1 MTQEGIAQ
9 AVWILVPHVTQ
20 YVRPLIREGL
30 ARERIAHIQG
40 GRRRRKV
47 YDLTDAGRFAAIR
60 LRNALK
66 AETVR
71 SRDADG
77 VRDATVAEILV
88 SSSYEAWRESVR
100 RPSPHGLVN

>member
-40 GRRRRKV
+40 GRRRRKG
-47 YDLTDAGRFAAIR
+47 YDLTEAGRFAAIR

-77 VRDATVAEILV
+77 GRDATVARAPASAPGISLL
-88 SSSYEAWRESVR
+88 EAGR
-100 RPSPHGLVN
+100 R